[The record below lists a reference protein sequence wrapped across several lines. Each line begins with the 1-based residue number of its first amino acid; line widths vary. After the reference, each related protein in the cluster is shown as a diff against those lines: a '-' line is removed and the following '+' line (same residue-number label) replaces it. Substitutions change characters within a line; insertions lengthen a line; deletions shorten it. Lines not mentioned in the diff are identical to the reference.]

1 MTSISYNFLLLSA
14 LSCIT
19 LNAGELNS
27 LSIPQTDVLPSVLI
41 SSKVPVHFENYSIKE
56 FSISNETTPSE
67 QTLIDEYNVLASF
80 ANKMLSEDSP
90 LDPEIQNIIDEYFWD
105 ML

>member
-1 MTSISYNFLLLSA
+1 MTNASSNFFLISA

-27 LSIPQTDVLPSVLI
+27 LSISRTDVLPSEIITPKL
-41 SSKVPVHFENYSIKE
+41 PLNFENYSIKE
-56 FSISNETTPSE
+56 LPVSNGTLLSE
-67 QTLIDEYNVLASF
+67 NALIDEYNVLASF
-80 ANKMLSEDSP
+80 AKKMLSNESTI
-90 LDPEIQNIIDEYFWD
+90 DPEIQNIIDEYFWD

>member
-1 MTSISYNFLLLSA
+1 MTSINSNFLLISA

-27 LSIPQTDVLPSVLI
+27 LSISRTDIPSVLI
-41 SSKVPVHFENYSIKE
+41 PSEVPLHFENYSIKE
-56 FSISNETTPSE
+56 LSSSNETALLE

-80 ANKMLSEDSP
+80 ANKMLSYESQIDS
-90 LDPEIQNIIDEYFWD
+90 EIQNIIAEHFWD
-105 ML
+105 MI

>member
-1 MTSISYNFLLLSA
+1 MTSINSNFLLISA

-27 LSIPQTDVLPSVLI
+27 LSISRTDIPSVLI
-41 SSKVPVHFENYSIKE
+41 SSEVPLHFENYSIKE
-56 FSISNETTPSE
+56 LSSSNETTSLE

-80 ANKMLSEDSP
+80 ANKMLSYESQIDS
-90 LDPEIQNIIDEYFWD
+90 EIQNIIAEHFCFF
-105 ML
+105 L